1 MKALLLKISSI
12 ILTFLMFFSTVSFT
26 VDKHFCCDELMDLAI
41 FSSAENCGMESHDH
55 GDENT
60 IVGKE
65 CCENHQ
71 TFIQGQDELLNI
83 NNFVDLE
90 QVVFITTF
98 TLSYFNLFNESSE
111 QIVPFK
117 NYNAPFLVQEIHILN
132 ETYLI

>member
-71 TFIQGQDELLNI
+71 TFIQGQDELVKV
-83 NNFVDLE
+83 NNLLGLE
-90 QVVFITTF
+90 QVAFIATF
-98 TLSYFNLFNESSE
+98 TFSYIDLFAESTE
-111 QIVPFK
+111 RVTPFQ
-117 NYNAPFLVQEIHILN
+117 YYTSPLLVQDIHLLN
-132 ETYLI
+132 ETFLI